1 MIYKQFIC
9 SLVDENLDCSQLVA
23 IMNKDVI
30 KSLGLK
36 KKKKKEKKQ
45 HLSSPLDLSIPLLPP
60 LPLAASQNYT

>member
-9 SLVDENLDCSQLVA
+9 SLVDENLDCSQLGA

-30 KSLGLK
+30 KILGL

-45 HLSSPLDLSIPLLPP
+45 HLSSPLDLSSPLLPP